1 MYHLRYCDG
10 TGHQGYA
17 KNPFAYKGKQI
28 YFRGHNIAL
37 AQFDSMESLFN
48 VFSNATDILITGQ
61 SAGGVAALHWS
72 NEIIKRSSK
81 NTKIR
86 IFSDSS
92 LYIDNILYENGS
104 YIYAAIRDLMRNF
117 MKLSNAEDNV
127 LLP

>member
-1 MYHLRYCDG
+1 
-10 TGHQGYA
+10 
-17 KNPFAYKGKQI
+17 
-28 YFRGHNIAL
+28 
-37 AQFDSMESLFN
+37 MESLFN

-72 NEIIKRSSK
+72 NEIINRSSK

-92 LYIDNILYENGS
+92 LFIDNMFYENGTD
-104 YIYAAIRDLMRNF
+104 IYSAIRDLMRNF

>member
-1 MYHLRYCDG
+1 M
-10 TGHQGYA
+10 
-17 KNPFAYKGKQI
+17 

-37 AQFDSMESLFN
+37 AQFDSMEKLFN

-81 NTKIR
+81 NTKIK

-92 LYIDNILYENGS
+92 LFVDNIIS
-104 YIYAAIRDLMRNF
+104 SQSISTI
-117 MKLSNAEDNV
+117 
-127 LLP
+127 LPNLI